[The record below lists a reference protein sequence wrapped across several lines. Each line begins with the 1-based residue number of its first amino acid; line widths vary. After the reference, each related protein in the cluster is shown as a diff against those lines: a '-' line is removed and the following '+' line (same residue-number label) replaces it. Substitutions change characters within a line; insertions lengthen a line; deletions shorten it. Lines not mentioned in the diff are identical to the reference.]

1 MSQKILVVDDD
12 LEILEM
18 LYDALSDAGYLVY
31 KASNSTEARGQLKVN
46 PDLMILDVMMP
57 GQDGFEFC
65 KEIRSIVSCPILF
78 LTAKVSESDLI
89 QGLAIGGDDYVMKP
103 FSIRELKARIAA
115 HLRRSNRQ
123 ETREQSYLIFKN
135 LKINLQ
141 SRLVLYFDEEV
152 ALTKR
157 EYDIIE
163 LVALNRNQVFS
174 KDQIYELVWGLDAE
188 GDSQTVAE
196 HVKKIRFKF
205 QKINPHFNYLKTVW
219 GVGYKWDEQGVK

>member
-1 MSQKILVVDDD
+1 MNQKILVVDDD

-31 KASNSTEARGQLKVN
+31 KASNSAQARSQLKIN

-65 KEIRSIVSCPILF
+65 KEVRSVVSCPILF

-89 QGLAIGGDDYVMKP
+89 QGLAIGGDDYMIKP

-123 ETREQSYLIFKN
+123 GAREQSYLIFQN

-141 SRLVLYFDEEV
+141 SRTVLYFDEEV
-152 ALTKR
+152 SLTKR

-163 LVALNRNQVFS
+163 LLALNRNQVFS
-174 KDQIYELVWGLDAE
+174 KEKIYELIWGLEAE
-188 GDSQTVAE
+188 GDSQTIAE
-196 HVKKIRFKF
+196 HVKKVRFKF
-205 QKINPHFNYLKTVW
+205 QKINPEFNNLKTVW
-219 GVGYKWDEQGVK
+219 GVGYKWVEQGER